1 MPTKTGSISDPR
13 AMPSKALTV
22 HQPQRISAIAETGTR
37 SYLPVRSKTRTAQK
51 QWDRGYEL
59 YVAAS
64 RAKFTGLA
72 QEALEEELWRYSLP
86 VMISMLRTGAI
97 VEHCAR
103 HDRPVAI
110 APAARE
116 ILHFSREEREA
127 LAVDTI
133 ITALAFFT
141 TKVLGQRDDWNP
153 WRESASI
160 QTYFVGAL
168 ALCFPRTYE
177 AWYRDWKGSVTAT
190 GSLYDLERV
199 LDGLG
204 RRGHDLDPAEL
215 VALRDTLTRI
225 LRRADQKTLAIC
237 AAVADGRTY
246 AQIGAQLHL
255 SVAAVEGRMYRLRKR
270 AWEMARSGLIQAPSA
285 TGRRTA
291 GTR

>member
-1 MPTKTGSISDPR
+1 MANREHLS
-13 AMPSKALTV
+13 
-22 HQPQRISAIAETGTR
+22 SAIAEPRTR
-37 SYLPVRSKTRTAQK
+37 SRPRVRTRTSAAQK

-64 RAKFTGLA
+64 KARFTGLA

-97 VEHCAR
+97 IEHCAR
-103 HDRPVAI
+103 HNRPVTI

-116 ILHFSREEREA
+116 ILRLSQEEREA
-127 LAVDTI
+127 LALDTI
-133 ITALAFFT
+133 LTTLTFFT
-141 TKVLGQRDDWNP
+141 SRVLGKYDDWDP
-153 WRESASI
+153 WRKSASI

-168 ALCFPRTYE
+168 ALCFPRAYE
-177 AWYRDWKGSVTAT
+177 AWYRDWKGSIAAI

-215 VALRDTLTRI
+215 VALRDTLARA
-225 LRRADQKTLAIC
+225 LHRADQKTLAIC